1 MRNKVRGPNGGAR
14 PGAGRPPGAKNKAT
28 IERQKLAELGLREL
42 HHTGRMPLQVMLARM
57 NGDAS
62 ISDDMFAAAVA
73 AAPYIHPRLASSDT
87 RIESNN
93 VHVVLSDKPLT
104 VDEWCAQYA
113 PHANDAVALE
123 PLVTEAEAGDSLVT
137 SRH

>member
-14 PGAGRPPGAKNKAT
+14 PGAGRPPGAKSKTT
-28 IERQKLAELGLREL
+28 IEREKMAELGLREL
-42 HHTGRMPLQVMLARM
+42 RRTGRMPLEVMLARM

-73 AAPYIHPRLASSDT
+73 AAPYIHPRLTSSDT
-87 RIESNN
+87 TVKSDN
-93 VHVVLSDKPLT
+93 VNAHLVLSDKPLT

-113 PHANDAVALE
+113 PRANDAVALE
-123 PLVTEAEAGDSLVT
+123 SRVDEA
-137 SRH
+137 

>member
-28 IERQKLAELGLREL
+28 IEREKMAELGLREI
-42 HHTGRMPLQVMLARM
+42 HRSGRMPLEVMLARM
-57 NGDAS
+57 NGDAT

-73 AAPYIHPRLASSDT
+73 AAPYIHPRLASTDTTVKSD
-87 RIESNN
+87 NVN
-93 VHVVLSDKPLT
+93 VHLVLSDKPLT

-113 PHANDAVALE
+113 PHANGAVALE
-123 PLVTEAEAGDSLVT
+123 SRIDEAEDS
-137 SRH
+137 RD

>member
-1 MRNKVRGPNGGAR
+1 MQNKVRGPNGGAR
-14 PGAGRPPGAKNKAT
+14 PGAGRPPGAKNKTT
-28 IERQKLAELGLREL
+28 IEREKMAELGLREI
-42 HHTGRMPLQVMLARM
+42 HRGGRLPLEVMLRRM

-62 ISDDMFAAAVA
+62 ISDNMFAAAVA

-93 VHVVLSDKPLT
+93 VHVVLSDRPLT

-113 PHANDAVALE
+113 PHANGAVALE
-123 PLVTEAEAGDSLVT
+123 PLVTEADDS
-137 SRH
+137 RD